1 MRPAVTNSDNTA
13 FAWSM
18 IGASA
23 IDLKSARHEPR
34 AYMRADKQ
42 LSETERQKNFG
53 KFTGTSG
60 P

>member
-1 MRPAVTNSDNTA
+1 MIRVRALGWRF
-13 FAWSM
+13 FAP
-18 IGASA
+18 INLVAS
-23 IDLKSARHEPR
+23 LMLCRLV

-53 KFTGTSG
+53 KFTGTSD